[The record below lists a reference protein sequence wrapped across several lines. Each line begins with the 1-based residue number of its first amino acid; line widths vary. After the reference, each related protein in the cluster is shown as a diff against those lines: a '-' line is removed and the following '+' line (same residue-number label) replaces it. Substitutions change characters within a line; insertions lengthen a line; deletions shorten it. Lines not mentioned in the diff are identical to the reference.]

1 MRASIGAHSRVA
13 PFPTGMPERSYEV
26 AGQVFELARTDSCL
40 NISMRGRL
48 DRASRSGYR
57 EQMEMR
63 SLPKIELHLHLDCSL
78 SFQAVSRLA
87 PFVTR
92 EEYQCDYIAP
102 ARCANLADFLSRA
115 PKGFRLMQTEDALR
129 LVTEDVFQQLID
141 DGVIYAEIRF
151 APLLHI
157 ERGLSPARVVS
168 VVERSVDHLIRE
180 TGMQAGLIL
189 CTLRHFTEAQSL
201 LTAELVE
208 QFRGSRVVALDL
220 AGDEAGFPL
229 DAHVGAYRY
238 AREHGLFRTAHAGEG
253 LGPESVWETLRLLDP
268 HRIGHGTRSIEDPKL
283 VDHLRRERIHLEI
296 CPSANVQIIP
306 SIGNMEEHPIDR
318 LYRAGISLN
327 VNSDSRMLTPTT
339 LTREYE
345 SLRSVFDWTEQDL
358 QRANLMGLEAAFVD
372 DEMRKQ
378 IRQRLLE
385 ATGGANLPV

>member
-1 MRASIGAHSRVA
+1 MDQKSH
-13 PFPTGMPERSYEV
+13 T
-26 AGQVFELARTDSCL
+26 
-40 NISMRGRL
+40 
-48 DRASRSGYR
+48 GYR
-57 EQMEMR
+57 ERMELR

-78 SFQAVSRLA
+78 SYQAVSALA
-87 PFVTR
+87 PSVTR
-92 EEYQCDYIAP
+92 EEYQRDYIAP

-115 PKGFRLMQTEDALR
+115 PKGFQLMQTEDSLR
-129 LVTEDVFQQLID
+129 LVTEDVFRQLIE

-151 APLLHI
+151 ALLLHT
-157 ERGLSPARVVS
+157 ERGLSPERVVA
-168 VVERSVDHLIRE
+168 VVEREVDRLIRE

-189 CTLRHFTEAQSL
+189 CTLRQFTEAQSL

-208 QFRGSRVVALDL
+208 KFRGSRVVALDL

-283 VDHLRRERIHLEI
+283 VEHLRRKRIHLEL

-306 SIGNMEEHPIDR
+306 SIGSMEEHPIDR
-318 LYRAGISLN
+318 LYRAGVSLN
-327 VNSDSRMLTPTT
+327 VNSDSHMLTPTT

-345 SLRSVFDWTEQDL
+345 
-358 QRANLMGLEAAFVD
+358 NLMSIFNWNREELLQTNLLGLEAAFVD
-372 DEMRKQ
+372 NGVKQHLRKS
-378 IRQRLLE
+378 LLE
-385 ATGGANLPV
+385 PYGESAPLFPPT